1 MGMIVSVNNF
11 VLIVIIKLYHKNLD
25 KITLMNDKVFTKP
38 IKKQFEFDEEVAVVF
53 DDMLNRSVPF
63 YKESQDITKFFA
75 LKQLQDGGLLYDLGS
90 STASLLI
97 NIATNT
103 NNDKI
108 RLVGLDNSE
117 AMLAQARKK
126 SHALG
131 AKIELHNADIL
142 EFDYEKADV
151 FVSNYTLQFIR
162 PLVRE
167 ELVKK
172 IAFSLK
178 DDGIFIFSEKVISH
192 HSKLNKDLIECYY
205 DFKKEQGYSAY
216 EISQKREALENIL
229 VPYSEDENIKMA
241 KNCGFSHCEV
251 VFRWAN
257 FATFIA
263 IK

>member
-1 MGMIVSVNNF
+1 
-11 VLIVIIKLYHKNLD
+11 
-25 KITLMNDKVFTKP
+25 IT
-38 IKKQFEFDEEVAVVF
+38 E
-53 DDMLNRSVPF
+53 
-63 YKESQDITKFFA
+63 FFA
-75 LKQLQDGGLLYDLGS
+75 MKHLEDGSIMYDLGS

-97 NIATNT
+97 NISKKLKCKAT
-103 NNDKI
+103 
-108 RLVGLDNSE
+108 LVGLDNSE
-117 AMLAQARKK
+117 AMLEQARRKC
-126 SHALG
+126 HALG
-131 AKIELHNADIL
+131 ADVELENADIL
-142 EFDYEKADV
+142 EYDYKKADV

-172 IAFSLK
+172 IALSLNK
-178 DDGIFIFSEKVISH
+178 DGIFIFSEKVISH

-205 DFKKEQGYSAY
+205 DFKKEQGYSEF
-216 EISQKREALENIL
+216 EISQKREALENVL
-229 VPYSEDENIKMA
+229 VPYSEEENIAMA

>member
-1 MGMIVSVNNF
+1 
-11 VLIVIIKLYHKNLD
+11 
-25 KITLMNDKVFTKP
+25 MNDKVFAKP
-38 IKKQFEFDEEVAVVF
+38 IKKQFEFDEEVAAVF
-53 DDMLNRSVPF
+53 DDMLERSVPF
-63 YKESQDITKFFA
+63 YKESQKITQFFA
-75 LKQLQDGGLLYDLGS
+75 LKQLENGGVLYDLGC

-97 NIATNT
+97 SISRNLKSDAKLI
-103 NNDKI
+103 
-108 RLVGLDNSE
+108 GLDNSE
-117 AMLAQARKK
+117 AMLNQARKK
-126 SHALG
+126 CEAFSAEV
-131 AKIELHNADIL
+131 ELKNANIL
-142 EFDYEKADV
+142 EFDYEIADV

-172 IAFSLK
+172 ISASLK
-178 DDGIFIFSEKVISH
+178 KDALFIFSEKVISH
-192 HSKLNKDLIECYY
+192 QSKLNKDLIECYY
-205 DFKKEQGYSAY
+205 AFKKEQGYSEY
-216 EISQKREALENIL
+216 EIMQKREALENVL